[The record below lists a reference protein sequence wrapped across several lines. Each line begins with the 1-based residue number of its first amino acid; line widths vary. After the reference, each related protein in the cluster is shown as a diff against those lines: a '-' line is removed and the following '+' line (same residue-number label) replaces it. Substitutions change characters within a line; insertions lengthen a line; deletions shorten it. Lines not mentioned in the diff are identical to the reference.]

1 MKTTTGQPD
10 GAASI
15 PSTNTAPRWTL
26 LTPSREIVA
35 ALRAELGISDL
46 LATLMASRLGERAL
60 VPGVAR
66 AFLHPSLDDLHDPFL
81 MRGMEAAVTRLL
93 AAIANGETILVYG
106 DYDVDGT
113 TAVIVFREAI
123 SRLGGKTEFHVPH
136 RIAEGYGMRE
146 DVLDRAA
153 ARGIKLVV
161 SVDTG
166 IRAGVVVEHAR
177 QLGMDCIITDHHLPP
192 GEGVPDALAV
202 LNPQQPGCAY
212 PEKNLCGVGVVFKLV
227 DALLLRSG
235 SPVRKKLLES
245 FLKIVAIG
253 TVADVVPLTGEN
265 RVIVKFGL
273 AGLRRAVH
281 HGLKALLAVAG
292 LTGKDIDSGDV
303 GFRIGPRLNAAG
315 RMDTAADVIR
325 LFESNDATNAAE
337 VAERLN
343 RLNTERQEA
352 QQRALNEIDQML
364 TDHPEFLDDPAL
376 VFAAE
381 GWHRGVVGIVA
392 GRLLERYHRPV
403 IVLSLE
409 AEEAHGSGRSISKFH
424 LLDALDAIHAADPT
438 LFARYGGHAVAVGG
452 SLAASRVPELRA
464 ALIARARAML
474 TTADLVPEL
483 RIDAAVRLL
492 DLTPA
497 MLDDIASLGPHGMGN
512 PTPVLGARDL
522 ELLSARIFA
531 TKHLS
536 MRVRQDGFVA
546 EAIFWGRA
554 DLAERL
560 QPGMSIALAF
570 TAEMN
575 EFRGES
581 QLRLVA
587 RDLKF
592 QSNKIQSRIG
602 H

>member
-1 MKTTTGQPD
+1 VP
-10 GAASI
+10 
-15 PSTNTAPRWTL
+15 PP
-26 LTPSREIVA
+26 EIVA
-35 ALRAELGISDL
+35 ALRAELGLSEL
-46 LATLMASRLGERAL
+46 LATLLASRLGEQAL
-60 VPGVAR
+60 EPGIAR
-66 AFLHPSLDDLHDPFL
+66 TFLHPSVDDLHDPFL

-93 AAIANGETILVYG
+93 AAISSGETILVYG

-123 SRLGGKTEFHVPH
+123 ARLGGKTEFHVPH

-153 ARGIKLVV
+153 ARGVRLVV

-166 IRAGVVVEHAR
+166 IRAGAVVEHAR
-177 QLGMDCIITDHHLPP
+177 RLGMDCIITDHHLPP
-192 GEGVPDALAV
+192 GDGVPDALAV

-227 DALLLRSG
+227 DALLLRAG
-235 SPVRKKLLES
+235 SPVRKKLVES

-265 RVIVKFGL
+265 RVIVRFGL

-281 HGLKALLAVAG
+281 PGLKALLAVAG
-292 LTGKDIDSGDV
+292 LTGKEIGSGDV

-315 RMDTAADVIR
+315 RMDTAVDVIR
-325 LFESNDATNAAE
+325 LFETNDPAIATE

-352 QQRALNEIDQML
+352 QERVLAEIDQML
-364 TDHPEFLDDPAL
+364 LDHPELLDDPAW
-376 VFAAE
+376 VFAGE

-403 IVLSLE
+403 LVLSLE
-409 AEEAHGSGRSISKFH
+409 EDEAHGSGRSIAKFH

-438 LFARYGGHAVAVGG
+438 LFTRYGGHAVAVGG
-452 SLAASRVPELRA
+452 SLARARVPELRA
-464 ALIARARAML
+464 ALVARARALL
-474 TTADLVPEL
+474 TPADLAPEL
-483 RIDAAVRLL
+483 RIDAAVRLG
-492 DLTPA
+492 DLTDA
-497 MLDDIASLGPHGMGN
+497 MLDDIARLAPHGIGN

-522 ELLSARIFA
+522 ELLSARVFA
-531 TKHLS
+531 TRHLS
-536 MRVRQDGFVA
+536 LRVRQSSGPSASGPSA
-546 EAIFWGRA
+546 EAVFWGRA

-560 QPGMSIALAF
+560 APGMTLALAF
-570 TAEMN
+570 TAEKN

-581 QLRLVA
+581 QLRLVV
-587 RDLKF
+587 RDLK
-592 QSNKIQSRIG
+592 IQSKHRT
-602 H
+602 